1 MSVTEY
7 VIPLGENARKRHYHE
22 TEKGKVVA
30 FAVQLEV
37 FVNDQWREVIRYDSA
52 HGFAHIDRYY
62 LDGRKVKKDL
72 NLKLNEA
79 LTLADEDIK
88 ENWKAYQKAFLEGK

>member
-1 MSVTEY
+1 LTVTEY
-7 VIPLGENARKRHYHE
+7 VIPLGKNARKRHRHE
-22 TEKGKVVA
+22 TDRGKVTG
-30 FAVQLEV
+30 FTVQLEV
-37 FVNDQWREVIRYDSA
+37 YVNDQWREVIRYDSA

-62 LDGRKVKKDL
+62 LGGRKVKKEL

>member
-22 TEKGKVVA
+22 TDKGKVAA
-30 FAVQLEV
+30 FTVQLEV
-37 FVNDQWREVIRYDSA
+37 FVNDKWREVIRYDSA
-52 HGFAHIDRYY
+52 HGFAHIDRYFF
-62 LDGRKVKKDL
+62 DGRKVKKDL
-72 NLKLNEA
+72 NLNLNEA

-88 ENWKAYQKAFLEGK
+88 ENWKAYQKIFLEGK

>member
-1 MSVTEY
+1 MRITEY
-7 VIPLGENARKRHYHE
+7 VIPFGENARKRHYHE
-22 TEKGKVVA
+22 TDKGRIIG

-37 FVNDQWREVIRYDSA
+37 FVDDRWQVVIRYDSA

-62 LDGRKVKKDL
+62 LDGRKIKEEL

-79 LTLADEDIK
+79 LILADEDMK
-88 ENWKAYQKAFLEGK
+88 ENWKIYQQAFLEGK

>member
-7 VIPLGENARKRHYHE
+7 VIPLGENTRKRHYHE

>member
-1 MSVTEY
+1 MGVTDY
-7 VIPLGENARKRHYHE
+7 VIPLGDGARKRHYHE
-22 TEKGKVVA
+22 SEKGKVTA
-30 FAVQLEV
+30 FVVQLEV
-37 FVNDQWREVIRYDSA
+37 FVNNQWREVIRYDSA

-62 LDGRKVKKDL
+62 LDGRKVKKEL

-88 ENWKAYQKAFLEGK
+88 ENWEAYQRAFLEGK